1 MEIVEKNTS
10 EFEPGPH
17 SEVKKISQ
25 RTVRG
30 WRRKNQ
36 ERKTQ
41 RIDRP
46 TTCYRCAEN
55 YSSNLCKFKFRQSV
69 IRVQR
74 RDTLLKFVDRR
85 QRVRH
90 LSKNYDICRKTSV
103 VRHLSKTSVEE
114 EQGLYGVYT
123 KPEVKKCTV
132 NIQIRSITNTWT

>member
-1 MEIVEKNTS
+1 MAHAMEIVEKNTS

-25 RTVRG
+25 GTVRG

-36 ERKTQ
+36 EREKPRGLINQ
-41 RIDRP
+41 QLVIDARGTVP
-46 TTCYRCAEN
+46 QIYA
-55 YSSNLCKFKFRQSV
+55 NLKRQSV

-103 VRHLSKTSVEE
+103 VRHLS
-114 EQGLYGVYT
+114 
-123 KPEVKKCTV
+123 
-132 NIQIRSITNTWT
+132 

>member
-17 SEVKKISQ
+17 SEVKKISPG
-25 RTVRG
+25 TVRG
-30 WRRKNQ
+30 CRRKNQ
-36 ERKTQ
+36 EREKPRGLINQQ
-41 RIDRP
+41 RVIDARGTIP
-46 TTCYRCAEN
+46 QIYA
-55 YSSNLCKFKFRQSV
+55 NLKRQSV

-103 VRHLSKTSVEE
+103 VRHLSKKSKDYM
-114 EQGLYGVYT
+114 GF
-123 KPEVKKCTV
+123 
-132 NIQIRSITNTWT
+132 IRNLKLRNAQSTYRSDRSRIRGHED

>member
-1 MEIVEKNTS
+1 MEIVEKNTC

-17 SEVKKISQ
+17 SEVKKISPG
-25 RTVRG
+25 TVRG
-30 WRRKNQ
+30 CRRKNQ
-36 ERKTQ
+36 EREKPRGLINQQ
-41 RIDRP
+41 RVIDARRTIP
-46 TTCYRCAEN
+46 QIYA
-55 YSSNLCKFKFRQSV
+55 NLKRQSV

-103 VRHLSKTSVEE
+103 EE